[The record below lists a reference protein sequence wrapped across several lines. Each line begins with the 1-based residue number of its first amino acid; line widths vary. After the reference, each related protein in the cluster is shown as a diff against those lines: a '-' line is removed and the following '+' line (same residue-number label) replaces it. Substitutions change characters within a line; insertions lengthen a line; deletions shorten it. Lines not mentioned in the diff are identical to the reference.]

1 MHTAPVQLQ
10 PAQGLPAVVK
20 QTAASAQL
28 RTTMD
33 SAAMRPSSRYVARAA
48 CCGQGGGSAGRQGL
62 LRWTCNPLEVMAR
75 EATRAG
81 ISSYCGCAAANALYE
96 VVNALLQ

>member
-48 CCGQGGGSAGRQGL
+48 CCGAGGWECRQAGVAQMDVQSSWGDGQRRDSCWDQQLMWLCGSE
-62 LRWTCNPLEVMAR
+62 CIV
-75 EATRAG
+75 
-81 ISSYCGCAAANALYE
+81 
-96 VVNALLQ
+96 